1 VACSVLFSHPPDFV
15 FVYLTEII
23 TFSNAAAKFRAI
35 VGRSADST
43 FCHLAPVGTNR
54 KQGRLAS
61 IEIPLI
67 GRLGAKSSTQFGCCI
82 CCARHDVRGTAIIH
96 PDGVAQDVSYN
107 QPNVGRNVDEALRL
121 VKVCQFATTHGD
133 VCPASG
139 RRGTNNQGER
149 EGEQRPLRQAV
160 NKAQF
165 PICGREFAGFRY
177 RISVCSLRATHYGI
191 LRAPVPVTLHRI
203 VCFETTQFVS

>member
-1 VACSVLFSHPPDFV
+1 V
-15 FVYLTEII
+15 FVYPTEII
-23 TFSNAAAKFRAI
+23 AFSNAAAKFRAI
-35 VGRSADST
+35 VGISPEST

-54 KQGRLAS
+54 KQGGLAS

-67 GRLGAKSSTQFGCCI
+67 CRLGAKSSTQFGCCI
-82 CCARHDVRGTAIIH
+82 CCAGHDVRGTPIIH
-96 PDGVAQDVSYN
+96 PNSVAQDVSYN
-107 QPNVGRNVDEALRL
+107 QPNVGGSVDEALRL

-133 VCPASG
+133 VCPASR

-149 EGEQRPLRQAV
+149 EGGQRSLRQAV

-165 PICGREFAGFRY
+165 SICGREFADFRY

-191 LRAPVPVTLHRI
+191 LRAPVPVTVHRI
-203 VCFETTQFVS
+203 VCFEATQFVS